1 MQIIKKNCTRY
12 HDVTDTE
19 IANNFFFQTWHR
31 KSSFFP
37 FFRGEWRTKQNGE
50 RKGLEKY
57 DVFENKIATVSS
69 SRT

>member
-1 MQIIKKNCTRY
+1 MQIINKKCTQ
-12 HDVTDTE
+12 HHVVTDTK
-19 IANNFFFQTWHR
+19 IANNFFFRPDIESHP
-31 KSSFFP
+31 SFP